1 MITDYQSP
9 TSKNDQRQDIFSSL
23 SSSFSDKF
31 SKPSVPKIPSS
42 EMDRIPRDYLERND
56 GMNQEEREKVFLAN
70 SMKNTMPLQM
80 HVSKETNLGKSVI
93 DNPPLLIGSILG
105 LIIMYRVLQN
115 YT

>member
-9 TSKNDQRQDIFSSL
+9 TSKNDQRLDIFSS
-23 SSSFSDKF
+23 SSFSENF
-31 SKPSVPKIPSS
+31 LKPSVPKIPSS
-42 EMDRIPRDYLERND
+42 EMDRIPQDYLEKND
-56 GMNQEEREKVFLAN
+56 GMNQEERERVFLRN
-70 SMKNTMPLQM
+70 STKNTMPLQM

-105 LIIMYRVLQN
+105 IVIMFRVLQN